1 MSIVILF
8 SFLIMRSENCFVY
21 VFKNYVFIVGLI
33 IDGHILTSKMH
44 FLHRQQR
51 LGHCTVHENFG
62 LYVQGPPYVVG
73 QTNL

>member
-1 MSIVILF
+1 
-8 SFLIMRSENCFVY
+8 MRSENCFVY

-62 LYVQGPPYVVG
+62 LYVVCTTFKGMSRVEDEPV
-73 QTNL
+73 NFCECR